1 VEDLARIVAV
11 MFGAW
16 IASGFSLALLAFRP
30 PAGWTSTLRLSV
42 LLVMA
47 AVFVFLTGALFGL
60 VAGASA
66 LVPAAIAV
74 YLGARRR

>member
-1 VEDLARIVAV
+1 MEDLARIVAV

-16 IASGFSLALLAFRP
+16 IASGLSLALVAFRP
-30 PAGWTSTLRLSV
+30 PAAWSSTLRLSV
-42 LLVMA
+42 QLVMA
-47 AVFVFLTGALFGL
+47 AVFVFLAGTLFGL

-74 YLGARRR
+74 YLGARQR

>member
-11 MFGAW
+11 MFGVW
-16 IASGFSLALLAFRP
+16 IASGVSLALMAFRP
-30 PAGWTSTLRLSV
+30 PAAWSSTLRLSV

-47 AVFVFLTGALFGL
+47 VVFAFLTGALFGL

-74 YLGARRR
+74 YLGTRSR

>member
-11 MFGAW
+11 MFGVW
-16 IASGFSLALLAFRP
+16 IASGFSLALLAWRP
-30 PAGWTSTLRLSV
+30 PADWTTTLRLSV

>member
-1 VEDLARIVAV
+1 MEDLARVVAV

-16 IASGFSLALLAFRP
+16 IASGLSLALVAFRP
-30 PAGWTSTLRLSV
+30 PAGWSSSVRLSV
-42 LLVMA
+42 LVIMA
-47 AVFVFLTGALFGL
+47 VLFVFLTGALFGL

-74 YLGARRR
+74 YLGTRRR

>member
-1 VEDLARIVAV
+1 MEHLARIVAV
-11 MFGAW
+11 MFGVW
-16 IASGFSLALLAFRP
+16 IASGVSLALIAFRP
-30 PAGWTSTLRLSV
+30 PGGWSLTLRLSV

-74 YLGARRR
+74 YLGARPR

>member
-1 VEDLARIVAV
+1 MEDLARIVAV
-11 MFGAW
+11 MFGVW
-16 IASGFSLALLAFRP
+16 IASGVSLALIAFRP
-30 PAGWTSTLRLSV
+30 PGGWSLTLRLSV

-47 AVFVFLTGALFGL
+47 AVFVFLTGAHFGL

-74 YLGARRR
+74 YLGARPR

>member
-1 VEDLARIVAV
+1 MEDLARIVAV

-16 IASGFSLALLAFRP
+16 IASGLSLALVAWRP
-30 PAGWTSTLRLSV
+30 PAGWSSTLRLSV

-47 AVFVFLTGALFGL
+47 VVFVFLTGTLFGL
-60 VAGASA
+60 IAGASA

-74 YLGARRR
+74 YLGALPR

>member
-1 VEDLARIVAV
+1 VEDLARFVAV
-11 MFGAW
+11 MFGVW
-16 IASGFSLALLAFRP
+16 IASGVSLALIAFRP
-30 PAGWTSTLRLSV
+30 PGGWSLTLRLSV

-74 YLGARRR
+74 YLGARPR

>member
-1 VEDLARIVAV
+1 MEDLARIVAV
-11 MFGAW
+11 MFGVW
-16 IASGFSLALLAFRP
+16 IASGVSLALIAFRP
-30 PAGWTSTLRLSV
+30 PGGWSLTLRLSV

-47 AVFVFLTGALFGL
+47 AVFVFLAGALFGL

-74 YLGARRR
+74 YLGARPR

>member
-1 VEDLARIVAV
+1 

-16 IASGFSLALLAFRP
+16 IASGLSLALVAWRP
-30 PAGWTSTLRLSV
+30 PAGWSSTLRLSV

-47 AVFVFLTGALFGL
+47 VVFVFLTGTLFGL
-60 VAGASA
+60 IAGASA

-74 YLGARRR
+74 YLGARPR

>member
-1 VEDLARIVAV
+1 LEDLARIVAV

-16 IASGFSLALLAFRP
+16 IASGLSLALVAWRP
-30 PAGWTSTLRLSV
+30 PAGWSSTLRLSV

-47 AVFVFLTGALFGL
+47 VVFVFLTGTLFGL
-60 VAGASA
+60 IAGASA

-74 YLGARRR
+74 YLGARPR